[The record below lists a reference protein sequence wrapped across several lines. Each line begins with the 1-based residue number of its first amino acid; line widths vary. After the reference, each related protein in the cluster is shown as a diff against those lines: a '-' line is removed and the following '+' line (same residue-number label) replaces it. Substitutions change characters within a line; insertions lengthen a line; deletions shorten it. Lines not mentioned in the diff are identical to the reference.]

1 MKKTTTEY
9 RDLESNGNNAP
20 RSLSDLSRKELDS
33 LWSNF
38 LWELVTND
46 KLENEEL
53 KKYLGEYIFVNEF
66 CDYLDLDKHGTF
78 ISINHPNNPLPFQ
91 EGESFSS
98 DEEGK
103 EIVETFKVFQMTFNI
118 AVERKDFVKPVQ
130 YVLKKFKKECCSTIR
145 ELIKRENLAEYHC
158 LGYEEIE
165 YNFKLIN
172 TNAYKSY
179 GYTYEKLWKTGEQL
193 SSNKTPDLIYQFREL
208 DMSMPH
214 IKLAQALRDKGFL
227 IACEAAVFP
236 KGRIDKSYIRPDLIV
251 FHKSRCLFVE
261 VDGPSHWQKVD
272 RKGTPIDPPE
282 PVKDQF
288 KKDRERDRMFASN
301 GFTVMRFT
309 TDEAQNRTSKC
320 IFEIIEYFNSAG

>member
-1 MKKTTTEY
+1 MKKSTNEH
-9 RDLESNGNNAP
+9 SNLDSHDNNSP
-20 RSLSDLSRKELDS
+20 RSLSDLSRKELHD

-38 LWELVTND
+38 LWQLVTNE
-46 KLENEEL
+46 KLKNEEL
-53 KKYLGEYIFVNEF
+53 KNYLGEYIYVDQFSEDF
-66 CDYLDLDKHGTF
+66 DLSEHGTF

-91 EGESFSS
+91 EGESFSK
-98 DEEGK
+98 DEEGE

-118 AVERKDFVKPVQ
+118 AVARKDFVQPVL
-130 YVLKKFKKECCSTIR
+130 YVLKNYKKECCSTIR

-165 YNFKLIN
+165 YNFKLIRP
-172 TNAYKSY
+172 NAYKSY
-179 GYTYEKLWKTGEQL
+179 GYTYEKLWKTKQQL
-193 SSNKTPDLIYQFREL
+193 SGNKTPDFIYQFREL

-214 IKLAQALRDKGFL
+214 IKLSQALLDKGFL

-261 VDGPSHWQKVD
+261 VDGPAHWQKVN
-272 RKGTPIDPPE
+272 REGVPTDPPE
-282 PVKDQF
+282 PVEVQF
-288 KKDRERDRMFASN
+288 KKDRERDRIFARN

-309 TDEAQNRTSKC
+309 TDEAQDKTSKC
-320 IFEIIEYFNSAG
+320 IFEITEYFNSAG